1 MDGSHRG
8 SCEAVPVFAA
18 AAHTPA
24 KGAKMDD
31 VPVTVDPQEV
41 PMDAP
46 TAAQEVGVV
55 SVVAHTP
62 DPSKE

>member
-1 MDGSHRG
+1 
-8 SCEAVPVFAA
+8 
-18 AAHTPA
+18 
-24 KGAKMDD
+24 MDD